1 MAGGRRYGSY
11 SPATKLEMWQVGD
24 GTDLIVLLLHS
35 RCGRWETVQILKSCY
50 YTRDVAGGRRYGSY
64 SPATTLEMWQVGHG
78 TDLIVLLLHSRCG
91 RWETV
96 RIL

>member
-11 SPATKLEMWQVGD
+11 SPATTLEMWQVGDGTDLIVLLLLYYTRDVAGGRRYGTYSPATTLEMWQVGD

-35 RCGRWETVQILKSCY
+35 RCGRWETV
-50 YTRDVAGGRRYGSY
+50 
-64 SPATTLEMWQVGHG
+64 
-78 TDLIVLLLHSRCG
+78 
-91 RWETV
+91 